1 MGGLIDKQQEK
12 SQSRGEK
19 KISLNEQNFAIFRGC
34 L

>member
-1 MGGLIDKQQEK
+1 MGGWMDKQQEK
-12 SQSRGEK
+12 SQGREEK